1 MTAAYGAGKVERIF
15 DRLAAGYD
23 RQITRSERF
32 MLGNART
39 WAVAQASGTVLEIGV
54 GTGLNIPLYGSDV
67 TNIIAVDLS
76 REMLRIA
83 RGRVSAADTERFSLH
98 HGDVEHLDLPDAS
111 IDTVVS
117 TYTFCTI
124 PDPLAASRE
133 AHRVLRPGGLF
144 VLAEHGPSRNRLG
157 ARVMR
162 LIEPITVR
170 FAADYLTRD
179 PVPYLRDA
187 GFAVESVT
195 RTGRGGVTFRVLAR
209 KPGLTVE
216 TSS

>member
-1 MTAAYGAGKVERIF
+1 
-15 DRLAAGYD
+15 
-23 RQITRSERF
+23 